1 MGEWKDHK
9 YIAIENGKYIYP
21 EDLKKR
27 DRADAR
33 IAAIDARDSGTK
45 NQAPAESAKQTK
57 PVWNYNQAETKK
69 EEKKE
74 TPTIVQKFKGSVD
87 SYAYLPKKPEIGD
100 VYYLENDQ
108 IRVCWNGKGWAK
120 VDKKPTPK
128 PTANNVYNYGNTSKS
143 EAPQRKTTASRKPAT
158 VLETP
163 DVSNAF
169 VNNGPSN
176 SAYTAG
182 WNWMQNFLGL
192 GSVKHSD
199 EGEEDEN
206 KYGLPK
212 LKKYP
217 MPDKKHVISAI
228 KFFNYVSPKD
238 EKTLAKAIL
247 DRMEEYGM
255 SFDDFGVGE
264 DNRFHKYIPS
274 EELAHHGILGQ
285 KWGVRRYQN
294 PDGTLT
300 EIGKKRYSSS
310 IEKSLKLLKRERD
323 KQEKTRNYKYLD
335 KETFRAMQDYTNDI
349 ENSEA
354 YKNFWK
360 VTHEFEGTFRT
371 LMSKYSSDN
380 IADLM
385 IDFAA
390 DPVVSKK
397 DKNKFDRYAKKYR
410 EAGLAMNASNKKI
423 FDKHKDNILSGTL
436 KDLNQEDTA
445 YGRQVVEELIK
456 NDADG
461 SAVFW
466 YLKSFL
472 RNEGY

>member
-74 TPTIVQKFKGSVD
+74 TPAIIQKFKGSVD
-87 SYAYLPKKPEIGD
+87 SYAYLPKKPEVGD

-143 EAPQRKTTASRKPAT
+143 EVPQRKITTSRKPAT

-169 VNNGPSN
+169 ANNTSGN

-199 EGEEDEN
+199 EEEEDEN

-294 PDGTLT
+294 KDGSLT
-300 EIGKKRYSSS
+300 EAGKKRQARLNNVYSNRENLNNSYV
-310 IEKSLKLLKRERD
+310 SLRKRHME
-323 KQEKTRNYKYLD
+323 LD
-335 KETFRAMQDYTNDI
+335 EDYTKNNKLFDI
-349 ENSEA
+349 TGKDSKELEKL
-354 YKNFWK
+354 YKQY
-360 VTHEFEGTFRT
+360 VHAGR
-371 LMSKYSSDN
+371 KYGDSIVDYMR
-380 IADLM
+380 DYG
-385 IDFAA
+385 
-390 DPVVSKK
+390 V
-397 DKNKFDRYAKKYR
+397 
-410 EAGLAMNASNKKI
+410 
-423 FDKHKDNILSGTL
+423 
-436 KDLNQEDTA
+436 KDLSEDIVTDGKIYSNFHQTRWGLRVGDTFFE
-445 YGRQVVEELIK
+445 YGFPDNSIAVVNSSRIK
-456 NDADG
+456 
-461 SAVFW
+461 
-466 YLKSFL
+466 
-472 RNEGY
+472 R